1 VYLEPSVTTQAQIKL
16 LKVFIVIGL
25 LLIVTGHFIISKE
38 WLAHL
43 GPLGFII
50 GAACV
55 AIGLICSLPTKI
67 YLTILL
73 MKREEPH

>member
-1 VYLEPSVTTQAQIKL
+1 MTSQKQIKL

-25 LLIVTGHFIISKE
+25 ILIMAGHFIISKE
-38 WLAHL
+38 WLIHL

-50 GAACV
+50 GASCI

-73 MKREEPH
+73 MKNEEH

>member
-1 VYLEPSVTTQAQIKL
+1 MTNQEQIKL

-25 LLIVTGHFIISKE
+25 LLLVTGHFIISKE
-38 WLAHL
+38 WLAHM

-50 GAACV
+50 GAACI

-73 MKREEPH
+73 MKNEEH

>member
-1 VYLEPSVTTQAQIKL
+1 MTAKEQIKL

-25 LLIVTGHFIISKE
+25 ILIVTGHFIISKE
-38 WLAHL
+38 WLAHM

-50 GAACV
+50 GTACI

-73 MKREEPH
+73 MKNEEH